1 MPWNLRKDPGDK
13 VALIVRSH
21 SFDFLSAWDGYSWIK
36 RHILNLKWRRMIRL
50 ADHFIVFDRFTA
62 EDLMKYYYVPK
73 SRIVTLRDAAALD
86 AVLQDLSAGM
96 QMDKVC

>member
-1 MPWNLRKDPGDK
+1 MA
-13 VALIVRSH
+13 VIVHSH
-21 SFDFLSAWDGYSWIK
+21 SFDFLSSWDGYSWIK
-36 RHILNLKWRRMIRL
+36 RHILNLKWRRMIRR

-62 EDLMKYYYVPK
+62 EDLMKYYYIPK

-86 AVLQDLSAGM
+86 AVLQELSAGM